1 MKIKFGYAFTALLTL
16 VMVISVSMTHAQANE
31 VDPAIATTVE
41 TYLEEEGAT
50 VEIVMDWTGIS
61 ASGNY
66 AAAFFTEGELGG
78 SVVLQR
84 EGDNWQI
91 IHVDGGVMNASE
103 METRLGLPEADAN
116 DLWEQML
123 EQ

>member
-1 MKIKFGYAFTALLTL
+1 MKIKFRHIFGSLLTL

-50 VEIVMDWTGIS
+50 ADINVYSTNIS
-61 ASGNY
+61 ESGNY
-66 AAAFFTEGELGG
+66 AVATFTEGELGG

-84 EGDNWQI
+84 EGDDWQVI
-91 IHVDGGVMNASE
+91 NVDGGVMNASE
-103 METRLGLPEADAN
+103 METNLGIPEEEAQ
-116 DLWEQML
+116 DLWEQLL
-123 EQ
+123 EE